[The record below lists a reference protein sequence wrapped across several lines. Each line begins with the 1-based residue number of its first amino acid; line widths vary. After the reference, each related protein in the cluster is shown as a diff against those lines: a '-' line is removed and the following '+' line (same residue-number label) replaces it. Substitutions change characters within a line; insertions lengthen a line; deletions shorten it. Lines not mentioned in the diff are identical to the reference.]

1 MGHSHPD
8 GAHTHRGDSSGI
20 LDGLAQLVAVVV
32 LGVAAIDVVMWLL
45 HILII
50 IATAVGFLVLGTG
63 AGYAAVR
70 WRRYKRRRQIPPQS
84 LYPAPAPGQFATYPY
99 GQPARALSPG
109 EGEVHLHLHGVP
121 AEDIASAI
129 RHAQREARD

>member
-8 GAHTHRGDSSGI
+8 GAHTHGGDSNGI
-20 LDGLAQLVAVVV
+20 LDGRAQLVAVVV

-70 WRRYKRRRQIPPQS
+70 WRRYKLRRQIRPQS
-84 LYPAPAPGQFATYPY
+84 LYLAPTPGQFATYPY

-109 EGEVHLHLHGVP
+109 DGEVHLHLQGADATAVLR
-121 AEDIASAI
+121 AI
-129 RHAQREARD
+129 SQSGGEGR